1 MRIAYL
7 FNQPASDAECMGA
20 DKVFIDTPG
29 TNRAALTDLIDNNG
43 LRAGDTLVASA
54 LSKLG
59 RGAAS
64 KRIVSAL
71 KKRGITVDVCEVVSK
86 PQRPRGKRRAITDAQ
101 RRYCRNI
108 WISAIE
114 PGAAITAISNFLR
127 FDVDRNWLNYNVCLR
142 DGSRFNETTKEPKE

>member
-43 LRAGDTLVASA
+43 LRAGDTAVVSA
-54 LSKLG
+54 LSRLG

-64 KRIVSAL
+64 KRVVSAL
-71 KKRGITVDVCEVVSK
+71 NRRGIAVEVCEVVSK
-86 PQRPRGKRRAITDAQ
+86 SKRLRGKRRTITDAQ

-142 DGSRFNETTKEPKE
+142 DGSQINKTIKEE